1 MDINTQLKLA
11 VKTGEISF
19 GYKQTVEAVKA
30 GRSKM
35 AIISSNC
42 PQSFK
47 SEIQNLSAT
56 SNHPIYFYK
65 GSSIDLGLA
74 CGKRFAVS
82 TLTVKKTGDSDILRL
97 VET

>member
-19 GYKQTVEAVKA
+19 GYKQTVEAIKA

-35 AIISSNC
+35 TIISSNC
-42 PQSFK
+42 PQSLK
-47 SEIQNLSAT
+47 SEIQNLAT
-56 SNHPIYFYK
+56 TYNQLIYFYN

-74 CGKRFAVS
+74 CSKRFAVS
-82 TLTVKKTGDSDILRL
+82 TLTVKKAGDSDILRL